1 MNYPSRVVSRL
12 ASLPEHSFIAIPLA
26 LVHHLRSYPPHDWV
40 EPKQRFNAHVDGGC
54 QIIHTPY
61 VAKFMPKD
69 GLELLWRQPIRNSFG
84 QQKNRTKKAENPR
97 FHHRWCGEDRDGT
110 RDGKPDGP
118 PCSTTYRQPV
128 SEPAEQQKKSSDQPY
143 CE

>member
-26 LVHHLRSYPPHDWV
+26 LVHQLCSNPPHDWV

-61 VAKFMPKD
+61 VAKFMRKD
-69 GLELLWRQPIRNSFG
+69 GVKLLWRQSIHDSFR
-84 QQKNRTKKAENPR
+84 QQKNRTKKTESAY
-97 FHHRWCGEDRDGT
+97 FHQRG
-110 RDGKPDGP
+110 
-118 PCSTTYRQPV
+118 
-128 SEPAEQQKKSSDQPY
+128 
-143 CE
+143 